1 MGIIVDE
8 SDEPAELNRWH
19 SESNDLRSDASIGA
33 EIEKFMECGAS
44 YPMGSS
50 ESHEEGMDYAL
61 NETCPRCPYWE
72 NRDRFSGER
81 ID

>member
-1 MGIIVDE
+1 
-8 SDEPAELNRWH
+8 
-19 SESNDLRSDASIGA
+19 
-33 EIEKFMECGAS
+33 MECGVS